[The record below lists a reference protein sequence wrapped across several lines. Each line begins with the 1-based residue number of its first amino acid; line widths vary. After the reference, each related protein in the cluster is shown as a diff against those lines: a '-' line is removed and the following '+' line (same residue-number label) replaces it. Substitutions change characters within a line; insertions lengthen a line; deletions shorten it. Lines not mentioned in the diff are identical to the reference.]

1 MKHKIKVGDQV
12 QIIAGSAKGKKG
24 VVLDLQADRQKIR
37 VKDVKM
43 QTHFDKEKGI
53 LKKEAFIDYS
63 NVKLVQAVALKQYKK
78 KASKAKKG
86 FLKR

>member
-12 QIIAGSAKGKKG
+12 QVIAGSAKGKKG
-24 VVLDLQADRQKIR
+24 VVLDLQADRKKIR

-53 LKKEAFIDYS
+53 QKKEAFIDYS
-63 NVKLVQAVALKQYKK
+63 NVKLVQAVAPTQYKK